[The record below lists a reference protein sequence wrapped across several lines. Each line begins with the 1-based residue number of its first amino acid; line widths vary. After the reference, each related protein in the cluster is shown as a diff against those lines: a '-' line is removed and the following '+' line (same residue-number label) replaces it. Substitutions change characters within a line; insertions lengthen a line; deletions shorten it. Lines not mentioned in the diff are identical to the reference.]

1 MLPNVCLLPYEM
13 YCNASS
19 TYVSYH
25 SYTVCGDFYLHF
37 FQMEEALQ
45 FSKLGKFFVDAEV
58 VEFRY
63 VCMFVII

>member
-1 MLPNVCLLPYEM
+1 MK
-13 YCNASS
+13 CNTSP

-37 FQMEEALQ
+37 FFQMEEALQ
-45 FSKLGKFFVDAEV
+45 LSKLGKFFVDAEV
-58 VEFRY
+58 IEFRY